1 MAPLGEKQEEKHQ
14 FKLNEFEGPLDLLLF
29 LIRKNEINIYDIPI
43 SDITEQYLS
52 YIEYA
57 TKVELEQI
65 TDFYLM
71 ASTLLYIKSQ
81 MLLPIEVD
89 FDDELEDPRKEL
101 VERLI
106 EYQKY
111 KKLTEIMA
119 EKEDEAEWVIE
130 RKKIQQ
136 ALPFDNDEDM
146 WTKIDV
152 WDLLQTFSTMISSL
166 SPDNV
171 IDLHEEVTVN
181 EKISLINELLDER
194 EEFFFT
200 DLIPRNPS
208 PLEIVCAFLAILD
221 AVKIRSVQVF
231 QNRLFGDIKLRRGPG
246 IPVEPEEDPETA
258 DYTEGA

>member
-1 MAPLGEKQEEKHQ
+1 MSSISDTDQQENKHY
-14 FKLNEFEGPLDLLLF
+14 FKLSEFEGPLDLLLF

-43 SDITEQYLS
+43 ADITEQYLS

-57 TKVELEQI
+57 TKVELDQI
-65 TDFYLM
+65 TEFYVM

-81 MLLPIEVD
+81 MLLPVEVD
-89 FDDELEDPRKEL
+89 FDEELEDPRKEL
-101 VERLI
+101 VDRLI

-136 ALPFDNDEDM
+136 PLPFDHNEDM

-152 WDLLQTFSTMISSL
+152 WDLLKTFSSMIASL
-166 SPDNV
+166 SSENV
-171 IDLHEEVTVN
+171 IDLREEVTVN
-181 EKISLINELLDER
+181 EKISLINELLDDR
-194 EEFFFT
+194 EEFLFT
-200 DLIPRNPS
+200 DLIVREPTPM
-208 PLEIVCAFLAILD
+208 EIVCAFLAVLD
-221 AVKIRSVQVF
+221 AVKMRTVQVF

-246 IPVEPEEDPETA
+246 IPHIDE
-258 DYTEGA
+258 TEGV

>member
-1 MAPLGEKQEEKHQ
+1 MTAAAEEQKNDKHY

-29 LIRKNEINIYDIPI
+29 LIRKNEVNIYDIPI
-43 SDITEQYLS
+43 ADITEQYLS

-65 TDFYLM
+65 TDFHLM

-81 MLLPIEVD
+81 MLLPVEID
-89 FDDELEDPRKEL
+89 FDEEFEDPRKEL

-119 EKEDEAEWVIE
+119 DKEEEAEWVIE

-136 ALPFDNDEDM
+136 PLPFDDDEDM

-152 WDLLQTFSTMISSL
+152 WDLLKTFSSMISSI
-166 SPDNV
+166 SSENI

-181 EKISLINELLDER
+181 EKISLINELLELKDEIM
-194 EEFFFT
+194 FT
-200 DLIPRNPS
+200 DLIVREPS
-208 PLEIVCAFLAILD
+208 SMQIVCAFLAILD
-221 AVKIRSVQVF
+221 AVKMRTVQVF

-246 IPVEPEEDPETA
+246 LPEIKEYESET
-258 DYTEGA
+258 